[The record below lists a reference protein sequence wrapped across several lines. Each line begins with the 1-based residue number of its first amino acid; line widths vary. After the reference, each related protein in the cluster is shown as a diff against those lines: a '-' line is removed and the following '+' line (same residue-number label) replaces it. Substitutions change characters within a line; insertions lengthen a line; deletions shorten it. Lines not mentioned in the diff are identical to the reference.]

1 VIDVRP
7 DLQSKASGFN
17 SRLGSVWVIALLP
30 ILLLLAL
37 VTVIIWTDPADS
49 VRDNSHP
56 LVEELTFNA
65 VRLQPGVINVT
76 VLNDGP
82 DQVSIAQVQ
91 IDDAFWAFESDRGTV
106 LKHLDRTTLTIPYPW
121 VSGDTHVVRVVTS
134 NGVTFDYEI
143 AVAVETP
150 MPEWRFFAAFTII
163 GLYVGVIP
171 VMLGLLWFP
180 LVSRLGKTGLA
191 FLLSLTIGLL
201 MFLLVDAGREGLE
214 IAAVMPESY
223 HGVALFF
230 FSVATAYLGLEA
242 LRSWLSTRK
251 SRANPGMASGRWV
264 SALLVAIGIGLHN
277 FGEGLAIGAAFAQ
290 GAAGLGTLLIVGF
303 TLHNTT
309 EGLAIVAP
317 LANERTRIVDLLK
330 LGLIGGLPTILGTW
344 LGGFVYS
351 PVWSVLFFGV
361 GAGAI
366 AQVVVQITRQMVADA
381 PAAQFLA
388 KAPVLGGLCTGFV
401 IMYVTGMLVG

>member
-1 VIDVRP
+1 MRP
-7 DLQSKASGFN
+7 DLQSRASGFD
-17 SRLGSVWVIALLP
+17 SRRGSVWVIALLP
-30 ILLLLAL
+30 VLLLLAL

-49 VRDNSHP
+49 LRDNSHP
-56 LVEELTFNA
+56 LVEELRFNA
-65 VRLQPGVINVT
+65 VRLQPGVINLT

-106 LKHLDRTTLTIPYPW
+106 LQHLDRTTLTIPYPW
-121 VSGDTHVVRVVTS
+121 VSGDTHVVRLVTS

-201 MFLLVDAGREGLE
+201 LFLFVDTGREGLE

-223 HGVALFF
+223 HGVALLL
-230 FSVATAYLGLEA
+230 FSAATAYLGLEA
-242 LRSWLSTRK
+242 LRSWLSARK
-251 SRANPGMASGRWV
+251 ARANPGMESGKWV
-264 SALLVAIGIGLHN
+264 VALLVAIGIGLHN

-330 LGLIGGLPTILGTW
+330 LGLIGGIPTILGTW

-351 PVWSVLFFGV
+351 PVWSVLFLGV

-366 AQVVVQITRQMVADA
+366 AQVVVQITRQMAADA

-388 KAPVLGGLCTGFV
+388 KAPVLGGLCAGFG

>member
-1 VIDVRP
+1 
-7 DLQSKASGFN
+7 
-17 SRLGSVWVIALLP
+17 
-30 ILLLLAL
+30 

-56 LVEELTFNA
+56 LVEELRFNA
-65 VRLQPGVINVT
+65 VRLQPGVINLT

-82 DQVSIAQVQ
+82 DQVSIAQVI

-121 VSGDTHVVRVVTS
+121 VSGDTHVVRLVTS

-163 GLYVGVIP
+163 GIYVGVIP

-201 MFLLVDAGREGLE
+201 LFLFVDTGREGLE

-223 HGVALFF
+223 HGVALLL
-230 FSVATAYLGLEA
+230 FSAATAYLGLEA
-242 LRSWLSTRK
+242 LRSWLSARK
-251 SRANPGMASGRWV
+251 ARANPGMVSSKWV
-264 SALLVAIGIGLHN
+264 VALLVAIGIGLHN

-330 LGLIGGLPTILGTW
+330 LGLIGGIPTILGTW

-351 PVWSVLFFGV
+351 PVWSVLFLGV

-388 KAPVLGGLCTGFV
+388 KAPVLGGLCAGFV
-401 IMYVTGMLVG
+401 IMYVTGMLMG

>member
-1 VIDVRP
+1 MRP
-7 DLQSKASGFN
+7 DLQSRASGFD
-17 SRLGSVWVIALLP
+17 SRRGSVWVIALLP
-30 ILLLLAL
+30 VLLLLAL

-49 VRDNSHP
+49 LRDNSHP
-56 LVEELTFNA
+56 LVEELRFNA
-65 VRLQPGVINVT
+65 VRLQPGVINLT

-106 LKHLDRTTLTIPYPW
+106 LQHLDRTTLTIPYPW
-121 VSGDTHVVRVVTS
+121 VSGDTHVVRLVTS

-330 LGLIGGLPTILGTW
+330 LGLIGGVPTILGTW

-351 PVWSVLFFGV
+351 PVWSVLFLGV

-366 AQVVVQITRQMVADA
+366 AQVVVQITRQMAADA

-388 KAPVLGGLCTGFV
+388 KAPVLGGLCAGFG

>member
-1 VIDVRP
+1 VRP
-7 DLQSKASGFN
+7 DLQSRASGFD
-17 SRLGSVWVIALLP
+17 SRRGSVWVIALLP
-30 ILLLLAL
+30 VLLLLAL

-49 VRDNSHP
+49 LRDNSHP
-56 LVEELTFNA
+56 LVEELRFNA
-65 VRLQPGVINVT
+65 VRLQPGVINLT

-106 LKHLDRTTLTIPYPW
+106 LQHLDRTTLTIPYPW
-121 VSGDTHVVRVVTS
+121 VSGDTHVVRLVTS

-201 MFLLVDAGREGLE
+201 LFLFVDTGREGLE

-223 HGVALFF
+223 HGVALLL
-230 FSVATAYLGLEA
+230 FSAATAYLGLEA
-242 LRSWLSTRK
+242 LRSWLSARK
-251 SRANPGMASGRWV
+251 ARANPGMESGKWV
-264 SALLVAIGIGLHN
+264 VALLVAIGIGLHN

-330 LGLIGGLPTILGTW
+330 LGLIGGIPTILGTW

-351 PVWSVLFFGV
+351 PVWSVLFLGV

-366 AQVVVQITRQMVADA
+366 AQVVVQITRQMAADA

-388 KAPVLGGLCTGFV
+388 KAPVLGGLCAGFG